1 MGLELGSSVHMMWIF
16 FPDVRSF
23 ELVSINPMYGEKC
36 EFLSVMFAQCSPSLT
51 CKSSA
56 APTTLLLSSFFFFWL
71 HLKTYLLP
79 STRINIIIKFLGTY
93 KPHHAPSLPC
103 LEPMRI
109 HFCLSQIRL
118 LPASPHRDLTNMLGR
133 RLPAQLERNLTTS
146 DLATVKCLQARQA
159 GTLLAPVWM
168 GGVGGNSSQRN
179 FFLFWMPNRVFSV
192 SFCMSRCEQANVRA
206 RCIAYREMD
215 WAKQIGMG
223 FRVFDTARLQI
234 FSLELV

>member
-1 MGLELGSSVHMMWIF
+1 MQI
-16 FPDVRSF
+16 
-23 ELVSINPMYGEKC
+23 
-36 EFLSVMFAQCSPSLT
+36 LSCSYNST
-51 CKSSA
+51 FV
-56 APTTLLLSSFFFFWL
+56 FFFFFRL
-71 HLKTYLLP
+71 HLKNLSSALDKDKYNNKV
-79 STRINIIIKFLGTY
+79 SGNIQAPPCPF
-93 KPHHAPSLPC
+93 PSLFGAH
-103 LEPMRI
+103 ENT
-109 HFCLSQIRL
+109 F
-118 LPASPHRDLTNMLGR
+118 LPFSDSAPPSFPHRDLTNMLGR

-179 FFLFWMPNRVFSV
+179 FFLFWTPNRVFSV

-215 WAKQIGMG
+215 WSKQIGMG